1 MSVEF
6 DAETFEA
13 MSWHDPRWAGD
24 RENVERAFKSM
35 YPTYTIEE
43 DSIDY
48 LIYQGGASNKFHLF
62 FLATDPAGNYHS
74 FNAYGRIG
82 YTPTLHHNAGPGTKG
97 SVTQAISK
105 KRHQKSKKGYVQQAE
120 SSEEDWPKHECVTCA
135 EGMDELVAKGQVWG
149 CECCG
154 LLVGTQDDHEYCGSN
169 NNGFV
174 MCNLCETE
182 QCGEVCDGMSGLA
195 KERKKM
201 WVGDAEY
208 DFQNQAITTII
219 ADEEDEAYEIFA
231 RTYDPITEDWEVIDV
246 REGEDYSAEAM
257 NAETFEAENGFIFS
271 DDYIN
276 YGMGKMY
283 EEDKNEVRKIFLKII
298 KKYLSI
304 SGYPHISDDKITI
317 SLEMFDSGKWR
328 GEAFIDAPISEMNAE
343 EPEYETVE
351 LAKPVRTGWSIGA
364 GLTLWTISVAA
375 VTSLLLLGATKNGDE

>member
-246 REGEDYSAEAM
+246 REGEDYSAEATPEQIAWIEAKNLEIERASKNPRK
-257 NAETFEAENGFIFS
+257 NARII
-271 DDYIN
+271 DKY
-276 YGMGKMY
+276 M
-283 EEDKNEVRKIFLKII
+283 EE
-298 KKYLSI
+298 LSL
-304 SGYPHISDDKITI
+304 YT
-317 SLEMFDSGKWR
+317 DS
-328 GEAFIDAPISEMNAE
+328 MNAE

>member
-120 SSEEDWPKHECVTCA
+120 SSEEELNYPCDVCGFPADYNFQDATIRWKIEDDEFAGGRPMISDYGGDNQNDFYCEKHA
-135 EGMDELVAKGQVWG
+135 KQYEG
-149 CECCG
+149 
-154 LLVGTQDDHEYCGSN
+154 S
-169 NNGFV
+169 
-174 MCNLCETE
+174 
-182 QCGEVCDGMSGLA
+182 
-195 KERKKM
+195 
-201 WVGDAEY
+201 
-208 DFQNQAITTII
+208 DF
-219 ADEEDEAYEIFA
+219 
-231 RTYDPITEDWEVIDV
+231 
-246 REGEDYSAEAM
+246 S
-257 NAETFEAENGFIFS
+257 AETFEAFSIDTDDEGKIHIENECDGC
-271 DDYIN
+271 
-276 YGMGKMY
+276 GKEFYLTQNPNIIGGERAGAIVY
-283 EEDKNEVRKIFLKII
+283 EW
-298 KKYLSI
+298 
-304 SGYPHISDDKITI
+304 ISDDEHYIPAYSPTFGGLYCKTCYR
-317 SLEMFDSGKWR
+317 EEAEEDDFQRYNR
-328 GEAFIDAPISEMNAE
+328 GQGQIDYDAE

-351 LAKPVRTGWSIGA
+351 LAKPVRTGWSLGA

-375 VTSLLLLGATKNGDE
+375 VTSLLLGATKNGDE

>member
-201 WVGDAEY
+201 WVGDAE
-208 DFQNQAITTII
+208 
-219 ADEEDEAYEIFA
+219 
-231 RTYDPITEDWEVIDV
+231 
-246 REGEDYSAEAM
+246 
-257 NAETFEAENGFIFS
+257 TFEAENGFIFS

>member
-201 WVGDAEY
+201 WVGDAEMKSLHEL
-208 DFQNQAITTII
+208 TT
-219 ADEEDEAYEIFA
+219 
-231 RTYDPITEDWEVIDV
+231 R
-246 REGEDYSAEAM
+246 
-257 NAETFEAENGFIFS
+257 
-271 DDYIN
+271 
-276 YGMGKMY
+276 
-283 EEDKNEVRKIFLKII
+283 
-298 KKYLSI
+298 
-304 SGYPHISDDKITI
+304 
-317 SLEMFDSGKWR
+317 
-328 GEAFIDAPISEMNAE
+328 
-343 EPEYETVE
+343 
-351 LAKPVRTGWSIGA
+351 
-364 GLTLWTISVAA
+364 
-375 VTSLLLLGATKNGDE
+375 